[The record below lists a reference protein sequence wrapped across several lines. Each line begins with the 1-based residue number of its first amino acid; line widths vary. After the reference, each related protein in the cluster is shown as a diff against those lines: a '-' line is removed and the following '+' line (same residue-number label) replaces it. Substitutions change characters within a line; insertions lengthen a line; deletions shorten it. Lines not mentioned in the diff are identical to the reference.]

1 MVTIIARF
9 TTATL
14 TATPAAL
21 EILAMAGIAPGAL
34 LARHFAGEWG
44 GDADNARVNEQYL
57 HDGEGMLLS
66 IFTDVPGGPVWVI
79 SHIGYGE
86 DSYTTILL
94 PEEY

>member
-9 TTATL
+9 ATSTL

-21 EILAMAGIAPGAL
+21 ETLAMAGIAPGAL

-44 GDADNARVNEQYL
+44 GDADNAQVNEQYL
-57 HDGEGMLLS
+57 REGEGMLLS
-66 IFTDVPGGPVWVI
+66 VFADVPGGPVWVI

-86 DSYTTILL
+86 DSYTTMLL

>member
-1 MVTIIARF
+1 MVTIIAHF

-57 HDGEGMLLS
+57 REGEGMLLS
-66 IFTDVPGGPVWVI
+66 IFADVPGGPVWVI
-79 SHIGYGE
+79 SHIGYGA
-86 DSYTTILL
+86 DSYTSILL
-94 PEEY
+94 PAEY

>member
-57 HDGEGMLLS
+57 QDGEGMLLS
-66 IFTDVPGGPVWVI
+66 IFADVPGGPVWAI